1 MSVLI
6 KGMEMP
12 KNCDECLYSSWENFY
27 QIYVCNAT
35 RKYEPVLFDKK
46 QVKSTN
52 TVRSGR
58 ADNCPLVEVS
68 TPHGRLIDA
77 DALMDTLQEL
87 FDERCEDAKFSGNRS
102 ACVTWNDAIYHI
114 KSAPTIIEA
123 EGEQE

>member
-12 KNCDECLYSSWENFY
+12 KAGNWKTIR
-27 QIYVCNAT
+27 IYYDGTCA
-35 RKYEPVLFDKK
+35 EPNWQGDCRYMQGCEAVP
-46 QVKSTN
+46 V
-52 TVRSGR
+52 
-58 ADNCPLVEVS
+58 P
-68 TPHGRLIDA
+68 PHGRLIDA

-123 EGEQE
+123 EEEQE